1 MIIDR
6 SKQQKNLLEM
16 LQEKN
21 EYISAPCNGNGICGK
36 CIVRYKRGAT
46 EPTRRDR
53 EVFSEKQL
61 EDGYRLACQSHPVG
75 AYEVELPE
83 SEETIEVLSEWEKQQ
98 KTDTEELTEAY
109 TQTPAEAKTSGGIQ
123 DKETAEGTAEKT
135 ENALYGICIDIGTTT
150 LAALLV
156 NLETEADCQTA
167 VSVNHQR
174 AYGSDVLSR
183 ISASNSGKKWE
194 IQRCIRQ
201 DLQKLIRELLQK
213 EKITE
218 QQIQR
223 IVIAGNTTMCHLL
236 RGFSCETLGVAPFLP
251 VDLSWMEGSAAD
263 FLGMKEL
270 ETKVVIL
277 PGISAFV
284 GADIMAGIAKMN
296 MHRSEGYH
304 LLLDIGTNGEMV
316 LGNCRHMY
324 VTSTSAGPA
333 FEGGNISCGMAGI
346 PGVISHVFMEE
357 TGKAGFQVIGEADGE
372 NKKKQQAI
380 GICGTG
386 MIDLVYELRKHQMI
400 DEHGTYSDLYFDTGY
415 ELAGKVKFTQN
426 DIREIQMAKAAIRAG
441 VDILVKKAGIAFDEV
456 DDCYLAGGFGTK
468 IDIKKAAGIGLI
480 PKELEVKTIPVGNT
494 VLAGTKEVLLGRISK
509 DELEKIQTMADVIN
523 LAEENDFEELYL
535 SYMDF

>member
-36 CIVRYKRGAT
+36 CIVRYKSGAT
-46 EPTRRDR
+46 EPTKQDR
-53 EVFSEKQL
+53 EFLSEKQL
-61 EDGYRLACQSHPVG
+61 EQGYRLACQSYPTEE
-75 AYEVELPE
+75 YKVEIPE
-83 SEETIEVLSEWEKQQ
+83 LEETIEVLSQWENQR
-98 KTDTEELTEAY
+98 TEEIL
-109 TQTPAEAKTSGGIQ
+109 KN
-123 DKETAEGTAEKT
+123 TAEGTAEKT

-218 QQIQR
+218 QQIKR

-270 ETKVVIL
+270 DTKVVIL

-333 FEGGNISCGMAGI
+333 FEGGNISCGMASI

-357 TGKAGFQVIGEADGE
+357 TGKAGFQVIGETDGE
-372 NKKKQQAI
+372 NKKQQAI

-386 MIDLVYELRKHQMI
+386 MIDLVYELREHQMI

-415 ELAGKVKFTQN
+415 ELAEKVKFTQN
-426 DIREIQMAKAAIRAG
+426 DIRELQMAKAAIRAG

-456 DDCYLAGGFGTK
+456 DNCYLAGGFGTK

-480 PKELEVKTIPVGNT
+480 PKELEMKTIPAGNT
-494 VLAGTKEVLLGRISK
+494 VLAGTKEVLLSRISK
-509 DELEKIQTMADVIN
+509 EELEKIQTMADVIN
-523 LAEENDFEELYL
+523 LAEENDFE
-535 SYMDF
+535 

>member
-36 CIVRYKRGAT
+36 CIVQYKRGAT

-61 EDGYRLACQSHPVG
+61 EDGYRLACQSYPAG
-75 AYEVELPE
+75 AYEVEIPE

-135 ENALYGICIDIGTTT
+135 ENAIYGICIDIGTTT

-183 ISASNSGKKWE
+183 ISASNGGKKWE

-270 ETKVVIL
+270 DTKVVIL

-333 FEGGNISCGMAGI
+333 FEGGNISCGMASI

-357 TGKAGFQVIGEADGE
+357 TGKTGFQVIGEADGE

-415 ELAGKVKFTQN
+415 ELAEKVKFTQN
-426 DIREIQMAKAAIRAG
+426 DIRELQMAKAAIRAG
-441 VDILVKKAGIAFDEV
+441 VDILVKKAGITFDEV

-468 IDIKKAAGIGLI
+468 IDITKAAGIGLI
-480 PKELEVKTIPVGNT
+480 PKELEMKTIPVGNT

-509 DELEKIQTMADVIN
+509 EELEKIQTMADVIN
-523 LAEENDFEELYL
+523 LAEENDFEEMYL

>member
-1 MIIDR
+1 MLICCFFKVKEKMIIDR

-36 CIVRYKRGAT
+36 CIVRYKSGAT
-46 EPTRRDR
+46 EPTKQDR
-53 EVFSEKQL
+53 EFLSEKQL
-61 EDGYRLACQSHPVG
+61 EQGYRLACQSYPTEE
-75 AYEVELPE
+75 YKVEIPE
-83 SEETIEVLSEWEKQQ
+83 LEETIEVLSQWENQR
-98 KTDTEELTEAY
+98 TEEIL
-109 TQTPAEAKTSGGIQ
+109 KN
-123 DKETAEGTAEKT
+123 TAEGTAEKT

-183 ISASNSGKKWE
+183 ISASNGGKKWE

-270 ETKVVIL
+270 DTKVVIL
-277 PGISAFV
+277 PGISALV

-468 IDIKKAAGIGLI
+468 IDITKAAGIGLI

-523 LAEENDFEELYL
+523 LAEENDFEEMYL

>member
-1 MIIDR
+1 MLICCFFKVKEKMIIDR

-36 CIVRYKRGAT
+36 CIVRYKSGAT
-46 EPTRRDR
+46 EPTKQDR
-53 EVFSEKQL
+53 EFLSEKQL
-61 EDGYRLACQSHPVG
+61 EQGYRLACQSYPTEE
-75 AYEVELPE
+75 YKVEIPE
-83 SEETIEVLSEWEKQQ
+83 LEETIEVLSQWENQR
-98 KTDTEELTEAY
+98 TEEIL
-109 TQTPAEAKTSGGIQ
+109 KN
-123 DKETAEGTAEKT
+123 TAEGTAEKT

-183 ISASNSGKKWE
+183 ISASNGGKKWE

-270 ETKVVIL
+270 DTKVVIL

-426 DIREIQMAKAAIRAG
+426 DIRELQMAKAAIRAG
-441 VDILVKKAGIAFDEV
+441 VDILVKKAGITFDEV

-480 PKELEVKTIPVGNT
+480 PKELEMKTIPAGNT

-509 DELEKIQTMADVIN
+509 EELEKIQTMADVIN
-523 LAEENDFEELYL
+523 LAEENDFEDLYL

>member
-135 ENALYGICIDIGTTT
+135 ENAIYGICIDIGTTT

-156 NLETEADCQTA
+156 NLKTEVDCQTA

-174 AYGSDVLSR
+174 TYGADVISR
-183 ISASNSGKKWE
+183 IDASNNGKKWE
-194 IQRCIRQ
+194 MQRCIRQ

-270 ETKVVIL
+270 DTKVVIL

-333 FEGGNISCGMAGI
+333 FEGGNISCGMASI

-441 VDILVKKAGIAFDEV
+441 VDILVKKAGITFDEV

-468 IDIKKAAGIGLI
+468 IDITKAAGIGLI

-523 LAEENDFEELYL
+523 LAEENDFEEMYL

>member
-1 MIIDR
+1 MLICCFFKVKEKMIIDR

-36 CIVRYKRGAT
+36 CIVRYKSGAT
-46 EPTRRDR
+46 EPTKQDR
-53 EVFSEKQL
+53 EFLSEKQL
-61 EDGYRLACQSHPVG
+61 EQGYRLACQSYPTEE
-75 AYEVELPE
+75 YKVEIPE
-83 SEETIEVLSEWEKQQ
+83 LEETIEVLSQWENQR
-98 KTDTEELTEAY
+98 TEEIL
-109 TQTPAEAKTSGGIQ
+109 KN
-123 DKETAEGTAEKT
+123 TAEGTAEKT

-270 ETKVVIL
+270 DTKVVIL

-468 IDIKKAAGIGLI
+468 IDITKAAGIGLI